1 MRRGAS
7 GPETTYL
14 YSGETSM
21 TAAASRIALYSM
33 SWKSAYT
40 AAAWYPDHSPQASR
54 SFIADVRGWKAVPT
68 LTVVLLRSVVATR
81 AWQAP
86 ARQGPGSQGSSMA
99 GGG

>member
-7 GPETTYL
+7 GPETMYL

-40 AAAWYPDHSPQASR
+40 AAAW
-54 SFIADVRGWKAVPT
+54 
-68 LTVVLLRSVVATR
+68 
-81 AWQAP
+81 
-86 ARQGPGSQGSSMA
+86 
-99 GGG
+99 